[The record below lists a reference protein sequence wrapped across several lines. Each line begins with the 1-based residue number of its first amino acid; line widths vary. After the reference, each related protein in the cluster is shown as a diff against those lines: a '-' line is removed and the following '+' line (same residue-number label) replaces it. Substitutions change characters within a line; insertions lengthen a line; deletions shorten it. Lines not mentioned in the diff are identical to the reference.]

1 MWRALLCAVLFA
13 GLTGCKVP
21 AVYSLY
27 RAHPTIDGWR
37 IYIAT
42 FDAEGEI
49 RIDNDENCARAA
61 ALFMKE
67 PGVTVRYWCEV
78 GRGG

>member
-1 MWRALLCAVLFA
+1 MVRPFLCLVLLAA
-13 GLTGCKVP
+13 LTGCKDP
-21 AVYSLY
+21 AVYRLY

-49 RIDNDENCARAA
+49 RIDNQENCNRAA

-67 PGVTVRYWCEV
+67 PGITVRYWCEV
-78 GRGG
+78 GRP